1 MFADSIR
8 NNVLKKHLILSV
20 NKSVSHISVGK
31 NENLYFI
38 IFFTPCNLIK
48 SGLLYEV
55 HLNILNI
62 YTQFDTDTKTCKNQK
77 DMFVI
82 KNVKVQYV
90 INVLGRTSL
99 KIENLLK

>member
-1 MFADSIR
+1 M
-8 NNVLKKHLILSV
+8 
-20 NKSVSHISVGK
+20 
-31 NENLYFI
+31 
-38 IFFTPCNLIK
+38 
-48 SGLLYEV
+48 LYEV

-99 KIENLLK
+99 KIENFIQVIEMKLITFEKQVMIMVIRLFEI